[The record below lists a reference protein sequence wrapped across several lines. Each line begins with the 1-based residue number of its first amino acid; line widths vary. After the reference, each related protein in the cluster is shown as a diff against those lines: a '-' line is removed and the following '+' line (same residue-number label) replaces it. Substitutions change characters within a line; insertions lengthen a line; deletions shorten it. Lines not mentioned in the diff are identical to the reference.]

1 MPRRALTRPEE
12 TTIEKHF
19 QPRLELRSPATGGVI
34 DDPSLM
40 KVFLRDRLF
49 GQSEVHAPTV
59 LLVNL
64 EGRFLTVAALHEL
77 VVPVGQLIRSGR
89 YGNVSVIFASPDP
102 AMRDSIKALA
112 ESYQLPLYVAAS
124 VDRISEAEPVGP
136 LTVGEQETL
145 SLMRRLGG
153 LVTVSQVATAT
164 GLDAPAAANR
174 VNAVVGKGFAHR
186 VDRPKSAGHLYV
198 APWVAKPEDA
208 ADPTRG
214 DFNEGFRMRADVS
227 ALAALQGR
235 EPDDVVAEAVQVF
248 MDEHREQLAADYENI
263 ARMMREGDTEGVA
276 EYSKRFAKKTAQAH
290 VRRRD
295 TPK

>member
-1 MPRRALTRPEE
+1 VTRPDE

-19 QPRLELRSPATGGVI
+19 QPRIELRSPATGGVV

-40 KVFLRDRLF
+40 QTFLKERLF

-64 EGRFLTVAALHEL
+64 EGRFLTVSALYEL
-77 VVPVGQLIRSGR
+77 IVPVGQEIRSGR
-89 YGNVSVIFASPDP
+89 YGNVSVVFASPDP
-102 AMRDSIKALA
+102 ATRDSIRALA
-112 ESYQLPLYVAAS
+112 QAYQLPLYVTAS
-124 VDRISEAEPVGP
+124 ADRIWEAEPVGP
-136 LTVGEQETL
+136 LTAGEQETMA
-145 SLMRRLGG
+145 LMRRLGG
-153 LVTVSQVATAT
+153 RVTVAQVAAET

-174 VNAVVGKGFAHR
+174 LNAVVGKNFAYR
-186 VDRPKSAGHLYV
+186 IDRPKSSGHLYV

-208 ADPTRG
+208 ADPTQP
-214 DFNEGFRMRADVS
+214 DFDMPFELRTDVS

-235 EPDDVVAEAVQVF
+235 EPNEVVTEAVQLF
-248 MDEHREQLAADYENI
+248 MEEHREQLQHDYDEI

-276 EYSKRFAKKTAQAH
+276 EYSKRFAKKAAEAH

-295 TPK
+295 SSQ

>member
-1 MPRRALTRPEE
+1 VTRPDE

-19 QPRLELRSPATGGVI
+19 QPRLELRSPATGGVV

-40 KVFLRDRLF
+40 QTFLKERLF

-64 EGRFLTVAALHEL
+64 EGRFLTVSALYEL
-77 VVPVGQLIRSGR
+77 IVPVGQEIRSGR
-89 YGNVSVIFASPDP
+89 YGNVSVVFASPDP
-102 AMRDSIKALA
+102 ATRDSIRALA
-112 ESYQLPLYVAAS
+112 QAYQLPLYVTAS
-124 VDRISEAEPVGP
+124 ADRIWEAEPVGP
-136 LTVGEQETL
+136 LTAGEQETMA
-145 SLMRRLGG
+145 LMRRLGG
-153 LVTVSQVATAT
+153 RVTVAQVAAET

-174 VNAVVGKGFAHR
+174 LNAVVGKNFAYR
-186 VDRPKSAGHLYV
+186 IDRPKSSGHLYV

-208 ADPTRG
+208 ADPTQP
-214 DFNEGFRMRADVS
+214 DFDMPFELRTDVS

-235 EPDDVVAEAVQVF
+235 EPNEVVTEAVQLF
-248 MDEHREQLAADYENI
+248 MEEHREQLQHDYDEI

-276 EYSKRFAKKTAQAH
+276 EYSKRFAKKAAEAH

-295 TPK
+295 SSQ